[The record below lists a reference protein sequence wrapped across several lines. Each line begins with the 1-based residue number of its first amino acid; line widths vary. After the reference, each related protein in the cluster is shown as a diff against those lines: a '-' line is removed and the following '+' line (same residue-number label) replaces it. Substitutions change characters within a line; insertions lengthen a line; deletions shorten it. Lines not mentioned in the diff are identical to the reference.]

1 MDDACRK
8 SSAYDFI
15 HDIDLFPDVYDT
27 VVGERGIKLSGG
39 QKQRVAI
46 ARALIRK
53 PKILLLDEA
62 TSALDTESEHQ
73 VQKAI
78 DALIES
84 GQQTVVVIAHRLST
98 IKDAT
103 EIIVMKHGNVME
115 RGTHAELLAL
125 EGVYK
130 NLVSRQLVSEEI
142 DNENKDPAPFEAEE

>member
-1 MDDACRK
+1 M
-8 SSAYDFI
+8 
-15 HDIDLFPDVYDT
+15 
-27 VVGERGIKLSGG
+27 
-39 QKQRVAI
+39 
-46 ARALIRK
+46 
-53 PKILLLDEA
+53 LLDEA

>member
-1 MDDACRK
+1 M
-8 SSAYDFI
+8 
-15 HDIDLFPDVYDT
+15 
-27 VVGERGIKLSGG
+27 
-39 QKQRVAI
+39 
-46 ARALIRK
+46 
-53 PKILLLDEA
+53 
-62 TSALDTESEHQ
+62 
-73 VQKAI
+73 QKAI

>member
-1 MDDACRK
+1 
-8 SSAYDFI
+8 
-15 HDIDLFPDVYDT
+15 
-27 VVGERGIKLSGG
+27 
-39 QKQRVAI
+39 
-46 ARALIRK
+46 
-53 PKILLLDEA
+53 
-62 TSALDTESEHQ
+62 